1 METGGIAKLTG
12 DRKLSK
18 RASTDVSSLM
28 TAHEITNNKILECE
42 EKLRKLKERCDK
54 LTDELDA
61 LYAEKKELEAKE
73 LLEAI
78 AKSSKTRTEILA
90 FLESV

>member
-1 METGGIAKLTG
+1 MARLKTMKSI
-12 DRKLSK
+12 D
-18 RASTDVSSLM
+18 D
-28 TAHEITNNKILECE
+28 KILECE

-78 AKSSKTRTEILA
+78 AQSSKTRTEILA

>member
-1 METGGIAKLTG
+1 MARLKTMKSI
-12 DRKLSK
+12 D
-18 RASTDVSSLM
+18 D
-28 TAHEITNNKILECE
+28 KILECE
-42 EKLRKLKERCDK
+42 EKLRNLKERCDK